1 MRPPGTAP
9 GRTIETL
16 EEASM
21 SLVERIGE
29 WHKPWLEQGLTQ
41 GREQGL
47 AQGREQ
53 GLAQGREQGLAQGR
67 EQGLAQGREQGL
79 VNERALLMRQASSRF
94 GHPAGEQTA
103 VALADISDPER
114 LADVGEWIV
123 TCATHAELRRRLAG
137 LKVS

>member
-29 WHKPWLEQGLTQ
+29 WHKPWLEQGLT
-41 GREQGL
+41 
-47 AQGREQ
+47 QGREQ